1 MKDGMRAVAVAL
13 WAGAM
18 LLQAA
23 CSSPPTRTVSPSPD
37 GASHPERQEVVE
49 VARGLVGIPYRF
61 GGNSRRGMDCSGLV
75 QYVYRKVG
83 VAVPRTVAEQRRHA
97 FPVSLEALQPGDLL
111 FFRLNGRRVSHVGL
125 YLGEGRFIH
134 APSTGKRVTIA
145 RLNDLFWSRRLVGA
159 GRFY

>member
-1 MKDGMRAVAVAL
+1 MRDGMRAAAVAL

-18 LLQAA
+18 LLLAA
-23 CSSPPTRTVSPSPD
+23 CSSPPARTASPPPD
-37 GASHPERQEVVE
+37 GASRPERQEAAE

-61 GGNSRRGMDCSGLV
+61 GGSSRRGMDCSGLV

-83 VAVPRTVAEQRRHA
+83 VAVPRTVAEQHRHA
-97 FPVSLEALQPGDLL
+97 FPVSLNALQPGDLL

-134 APSTGKRVTIA
+134 APSTGKRVSIA